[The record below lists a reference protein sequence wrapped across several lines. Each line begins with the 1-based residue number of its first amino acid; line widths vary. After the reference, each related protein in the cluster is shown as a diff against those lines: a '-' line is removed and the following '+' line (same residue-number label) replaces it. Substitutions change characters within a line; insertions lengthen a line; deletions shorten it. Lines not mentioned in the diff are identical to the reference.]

1 MGELREMSVTV
12 DPSEIAKFE
21 AMSAE
26 WWDPHGKF
34 KPLHMMNPVRLDY
47 ITRQVAGEY
56 GRDLSAPRPFEGLRI
71 VDIGCGYGDM
81 LRQVERRAARRGV
94 EVDLLGIDL
103 NPTTIRIATEATPDT
118 SNIRWEVMNLFD
130 MPKDRRPDIVISSLF
145 AHHLGDAELL
155 DFVRW
160 LDRNCRVGWF
170 INDLHRHWIS
180 AWGLTLIFA
189 VWPVHRFVRNDGPVS
204 VRRAFVRD
212 DLNRVAEA
220 AGLPSDGLTLR
231 WWFPF
236 RFGFGRLTGG
246 AGPS

>member
-1 MGELREMSVTV
+1 MKDAGFVLPGRIHEEELMDT
-12 DPSEIAKFE
+12 E
-21 AMSAE
+21 AVPQA
-26 WWDPHGKF
+26 D
-34 KPLHMMNPVRLDY
+34 LARCL
-47 ITRQVAGEY
+47 
-56 GRDLSAPRPFEGLRI
+56 RDLSRVNVMSMGYRPTLHWLDRAVAGRDRVTI

-81 LRQVERRAARRGV
+81 LRQVERWAARRGV

-103 NPTTIRIATEATPDT
+103 NPTTIRIAAEATPDT

-160 LDRNCRVGWF
+160 LDRNCGVGWF

-180 AWGLTLIFA
+180 AWCLTLIFA

-212 DLNRVAEA
+212 DLNRVAGA

>member
-1 MGELREMSVTV
+1 MTDAGFVLPGRIHEEELMDTEVVPKADLARC
-12 DPSEIAKFE
+12 
-21 AMSAE
+21 
-26 WWDPHGKF
+26 
-34 KPLHMMNPVRLDY
+34 L
-47 ITRQVAGEY
+47 
-56 GRDLSAPRPFEGLRI
+56 RDLSRVNALSMGYRPTLHWLDRAVDGRDRVTI

-81 LRQVERRAARRGV
+81 LRQVERWAARRGV

-103 NPTTIRIATEATPDT
+103 NPTTIRIAAEATPDA

-204 VRRAFVRD
+204 VRRAFVRG